1 MFGLL
6 TIQTA
11 TSQHTYWSDMSWG
24 QQSFQ
29 GSDLGA
35 GVSLSSGS
43 RSAVA
48 INPDSPQAEALR
60 AWWNTEG
67 RSSALSPLTQEQ
79 RCVRGPDPLRLI
91 TPKHVAT

>member
-1 MFGLL
+1 M
-6 TIQTA
+6 
-11 TSQHTYWSDMSWG
+11 
-24 QQSFQ
+24 
-29 GSDLGA
+29 GA

-79 RCVRGPDPLRLI
+79 RWVCRHDAQTRQSVYTGLR
-91 TPKHVAT
+91 PQAHAQEDCPGSEAEESANAEAMA